1 MTLPTPE
8 HVAALS
14 SALYL
19 IGRLGDALMR
29 AHARRDSWSKA

>member
-1 MTLPTPE
+1 MTAYLFCGLS
-8 HVAALS
+8 AA
-14 SALYL
+14 YL

>member
-1 MTLPTPE
+1 MTTALFILAGLC
-8 HVAALS
+8 AA
-14 SALYL
+14 YV

>member
-1 MTLPTPE
+1 MT
-8 HVAALS
+8 AALLGLC
-14 SALYL
+14 ALYL

>member
-1 MTLPTPE
+1 MTA
-8 HVAALS
+8 AALLGLCA
-14 SALYL
+14 ALYL

>member
-1 MTLPTPE
+1 MMAYAMWGL
-8 HVAALS
+8 A
-14 SALYL
+14 ALYL

>member
-1 MTLPTPE
+1 MNLALFTLCGLS
-8 HVAALS
+8 AA
-14 SALYL
+14 YL

>member
-1 MTLPTPE
+1 MTALLQFIAGGL
-8 HVAALS
+8 AA
-14 SALYL
+14 AYL